1 VRGHAARKHLE
12 KLGDLKSEP
21 GLAAASILIADDG
34 PGMRNFLVRKL
45 EWTFSRVL
53 ARREFVTSAA
63 CPKQSRI
70 GRITMLQGVG
80 GTKLMAIEKAEA
92 DTFPKLLLH
101 HSRQRGE
108 RPALREKKRGIWRTV
123 TWRELAD
130 EATALA
136 AALSAQGLQRGGH
149 IAFIGDNRPR
159 LYTAMCAA
167 HWLGAVA
174 VPLYQDA
181 TSNELVSPVQS
192 AGITHVF
199 AENQEQV
206 DKLLEILPRCP
217 TVRCIVYDKDRG
229 MRHYNQ
235 PELLSYDALLQQ
247 GRDLVA
253 AGGAT
258 PTEPAGSNRDDAAF
272 LFFTS
277 GTTGPAKGVVL
288 SHGALIDRARVAAAT
303 ENLKDTDVAMAYL
316 PPGWIGQ
323 NFFSYV
329 QPMVV
334 GYSVCCPESSE
345 TMLADMREM
354 GPTYFLTTPRV
365 LETLFTQV
373 SMRMED
379 VGGFN
384 QRLYRAGMEAAQR
397 VSAGKQ
403 AGQTASLGD
412 RLITAVCDFLIFGPL
427 RDVLGMSK
435 IRTAFTAGDA
445 TVPALMSFF
454 RALGVNLKQL
464 YGSTETGFFV
474 AMQRD
479 GQVKPDTVGP
489 AVDGVELKF
498 TEQREILVR
507 SPGMFKEYHRDPETT
522 AQARNAEGWF
532 YTGDAGYLGDD
543 GHLRIIDRMK
553 HIGALNDGTP
563 YAPKLIENK
572 LKFIPYIKEAVAFG
586 DGRDMVCALID
597 IDMAAVGGWA
607 DKRSITY
614 TGHADLASQ
623 NEVHGLIADCIAN
636 VNADLA
642 RESALAKSQIHRF
655 AILHGEL
662 SADDGVLT
670 RTGKL
675 RRGVIAEHHRT
686 LVDAMYDGGKQVS
699 VDIEGGQADIKIGD
713 AKVVTSGQIRS
724 AA

>member
-1 VRGHAARKHLE
+1 
-12 KLGDLKSEP
+12 
-21 GLAAASILIADDG
+21 
-34 PGMRNFLVRKL
+34 
-45 EWTFSRVL
+45 
-53 ARREFVTSAA
+53 
-63 CPKQSRI
+63 
-70 GRITMLQGVG
+70 
-80 GTKLMAIEKAEA
+80 MAIEKAEA

-101 HSRQRGE
+101 HSKQRGE

-130 EATALA
+130 EAAALA
-136 AALSAQGLQRGGH
+136 AALSARGLQRGGH
-149 IAFIGDNRPR
+149 VALLGDNRPR

-174 VPLYQDA
+174 VPFYQDA
-181 TSNELVSPVQS
+181 TSDELVSPVQS
-192 AGITHVF
+192 AGVTHVF

-217 TVRCIVYDKDRG
+217 SVRCIVYDKDRG
-229 MRHYNQ
+229 MRHYDR
-235 PELLSYDALLQQ
+235 PELVSYDALLQQ

-253 AGGAT
+253 ARGGAS
-258 PTEPAGSNRDDAAF
+258 PTEATGGNREDAAF

-323 NFFSYV
+323 NFFSYA

-334 GYSVCCPESSE
+334 GYCVCCPESSE

-354 GPTYFLTTPRV
+354 GPTCFLTTPRV
-365 LETLFTQV
+365 LEALFTQV
-373 SMRMED
+373 SIRMED
-379 VGGFN
+379 TGGFN
-384 QRLYRAGMEAAQR
+384 QRLYRAGMEAAER
-397 VSAGKQ
+397 VSARVQ
-403 AGQTASLGD
+403 AGQTVSLGD
-412 RLITAVCDFLIFGPL
+412 RLITAVSDFLIFGPL

-435 IRTAFTAGDA
+435 VRTAFTAGDA
-445 TVPALMSFF
+445 TAPGLMSFF
-454 RALGVNLKQL
+454 HTLGINLKQL

-489 AVDGVELKF
+489 AADGVELKF

-522 AQARNAEGWF
+522 AQARNADGWF
-532 YTGDAGYLGDD
+532 YTGDAGYLDDD

-597 IDMAAVGGWA
+597 IDMAAVGRWA
-607 DKRSITY
+607 DKRSIAY

-623 NEVHGLIADCIAN
+623 DEVYGLIADCIAN
-636 VNADLA
+636 ANADLA
-642 RESALAKSQIHRF
+642 QEPALAKSQIYRF
-655 AILHGEL
+655 VILHGEL

-675 RRGVIAEHHRT
+675 RRGVIAERHRA
-686 LVDAMYDGGKQVS
+686 LVDAMYDGGGQVS
-699 VDIEGGQADIKIGD
+699 VDIEGGQADIKIRD